1 MKNRESSFGVLF
13 RHWILANPPKLSGT
27 YEIKQ
32 TTTNSIPFSCL
43 EDHQAD
49 FSLAIKWS
57 KKGVLIRN
65 ESGTVGAP
73 DYSYY
78 NNAPAYIVIY
88 FKEAHGF
95 VIIDIETFL
104 EEKKR
109 SQRKSLT
116 WDRSQA
122 IAYQTVKLK

>member
-1 MKNRESSFGVLF
+1 MIKKEAKASIVF
-13 RHWILANPPKLSGT
+13 RHWIMANPPKLSGT

-32 TTTNSIPFSCL
+32 TTTDSISFSCV
-43 EDHQAD
+43 EDHQID
-49 FSLAIKWS
+49 FSMAIKWG

-78 NNAPAYIVIY
+78 RNAPSFIVIK
-88 FKEAHGF
+88 FKSGF
-95 VIIDIETFL
+95 VLIDIETFL

-109 SQRKSLT
+109 SKRKSLLYL
-116 WDRSQA
+116 RAKQ
-122 IAYQTVKLK
+122 IAYQIVE